1 MKKSKVNFDLLE
13 RLTGVPGV
21 PGREER
27 VADLIHSTLPPE
39 TCNCSLDNLGNLV
52 AHMPGKGKRVMLAA
66 HMDEVSLIIQ
76 RILPNGFLK
85 VERMGGTSLRAL
97 PGSRLSLWTS
107 KGCISASAGVLPQH
121 LDTNEP
127 IDFSKIYIDI
137 GSSSDQETRAMN
149 VAPGDVLT
157 WDSPLRSIGSTLISG
172 KALDDRLGCY
182 ILIQLAKLLQP
193 QELKC
198 DLYLAFTVQEETML
212 MGGVTAANS
221 VLPEIIIGVD
231 GTLAFDTPDLEG
243 SQCDLRLG
251 KGPAFKWM
259 DAIRGKLA
267 AFVPNQKLAHH
278 VRETAQRNNI
288 PLQEEIV
295 TGMSTAI
302 SPMLYAAKGAAAI
315 ALSVPLRYHHTPIE
329 TADLRDVE
337 NIILL
342 LKTLLANE
350 L

>member
-1 MKKSKVNFDLLE
+1 MKTNKVDFDLLE

-21 PGREER
+21 PGREKP
-27 VADLIHSTLPPE
+27 VADLIRSSLPSK
-39 TCNCSLDNLGNLV
+39 TCNCGLDNLGNLV
-52 AHMPGKGKRVMLAA
+52 AHIPGKGKRVMLAA
-66 HMDEVSLIIQ
+66 HMDEVGLIVQ

-85 VERMGGTSLRAL
+85 VERIGGTSLRAL

-107 KGCISASAGVLPQH
+107 KGCIPAHVGVLPQH
-121 LDTNEP
+121 LDTNESM
-127 IDFSKIYIDI
+127 DLLKIYIDI
-137 GSSSDQETRAMN
+137 GSTSDQETRAMH

-157 WDSPLRSIGSTLISG
+157 WESPLRSIGNTLISG

-212 MGGVTAANS
+212 MGGVTAANAVS
-221 VLPEIIIGVD
+221 PEILIGVD
-231 GTLAFDTPDLEG
+231 GTLSFDTPDLEG
-243 SQCDLRLG
+243 SQSDLRLG
-251 KGPAFKWM
+251 KGPAVKWM
-259 DAIRGKLA
+259 DAIRGKMA
-267 AFVPNQKLAHH
+267 AFVPNQKLTLH

-288 PLQEEIV
+288 PLQDEIV
-295 TGMSTAI
+295 TGMSTTI
-302 SPMLYAAKGAAAI
+302 TPMLYAGKGAAAL

-337 NIILL
+337 NMILL
-342 LKTLLANE
+342 LKTLLTNE

>member
-1 MKKSKVNFDLLE
+1 MEINKVDFNLLE
-13 RLTGVPGV
+13 KLTGVPGV

-27 VADLIHSTLPPE
+27 VADLIRSSLPSK
-39 TCNCSLDNLGNLV
+39 TCKSSLDNLGNLV
-52 AHMPGKGKRVMLAA
+52 AHIPGKGKRVMLAA
-66 HMDEVSLIIQ
+66 HMDEVGLIVQ
-76 RILPNGFLK
+76 RILSNGFLK
-85 VERMGGTSLRAL
+85 VERIGGTSLRAL

-107 KGCISASAGVLPQH
+107 KGCIPAHVGILPQH

-127 IDFSKIYIDI
+127 LDFSEVYIDI
-137 GSSSDQETRAMN
+137 GSSSNQETRAMH

-157 WDSPLRSIGSTLISG
+157 WESPLHSIGDMLISG

-182 ILIQLAKLLQP
+182 ILIQLAKLVQS

-212 MGGVTAANS
+212 MGGVTATNS
-221 VLPEIIIGVD
+221 VSPEIVIGVD
-231 GTLAFDTPDLEG
+231 GTLSFDTPDLEG

-251 KGPAFKWM
+251 KGPAVKWM

-267 AFVPNQKLAHH
+267 AFVPDQKLAHH
-278 VRETAQRNNI
+278 VRETAKRNDI
-288 PLQEEIV
+288 PLQDEII
-295 TGMSTAI
+295 TGISTAI
-302 SPMLYAAKGAAAI
+302 TPMLYAGKGAAAL

-337 NIILL
+337 NMVLL
-342 LKTLLANE
+342 LKTLLTND

>member
-1 MKKSKVNFDLLE
+1 MKKNRVDFDLLE
-13 RLTGVPGV
+13 RLTATPGV
-21 PGREER
+21 PGREGR
-27 VADLIHSTLPPE
+27 VADLISASLPTK

-52 AHMPGKGKRVMLAA
+52 AHIPGKGKRVMLAA
-66 HMDEVSLIIQ
+66 HMDEVGLIVQ

-85 VERMGGTSLRAL
+85 VERIGGTSLRAL

-107 KGCISASAGVLPQH
+107 KECIPAYVGVLPQH
-121 LDTNEP
+121 LDTKEP
-127 IDFSKIYIDI
+127 LDFSKVYIDI
-137 GSSSDQETRAMN
+137 GSSSDQETRAMH

-157 WDSPLRSIGSTLISG
+157 WESPLHSIGDTLISG

-198 DLYLAFTVQEETML
+198 DLYFAFTVQEETML
-212 MGGVTAANS
+212 MGGVTAANAVS
-221 VLPEIIIGVD
+221 PEIIIGVD
-231 GTLAFDTPDLEG
+231 GTLSFDTPDLEG
-243 SQCDLRLG
+243 SQSDLRMG
-251 KGPAFKWM
+251 KGPAIKWM

-267 AFVPNQKLAHH
+267 AFVPNQKLALH
-278 VRETAQRNNI
+278 VRETAQRNDI
-288 PLQEEIV
+288 SLQDEIV
-295 TGMSTAI
+295 TGMSTTI
-302 SPMLYAAKGAAAI
+302 TPMLYAAKGAAAL

-329 TADLRDVE
+329 MADLRDIE

-342 LKTLLANE
+342 LKTLLTNE

>member
-1 MKKSKVNFDLLE
+1 MKKNKADFDLLE
-13 RLTGVPGV
+13 RLTGTPGV
-21 PGREER
+21 SGREER
-27 VADLIHSTLPPE
+27 VADLIQSSLPSK

-66 HMDEVSLIIQ
+66 HMDEVGLIVQ

-97 PGSRLSLWTS
+97 PGSRLSLWNS
-107 KGCISASAGVLPQH
+107 KGCIPASAGVLPQH

-127 IDFSKIYIDI
+127 IDFSRIYIDI

-149 VAPGDVLT
+149 AAPGDVLT
-157 WDSPLRSIGSTLISG
+157 WDSPMRSIGGMLISG

-221 VLPEIIIGVD
+221 ISPEIIIGID
-231 GTLAFDTPDLEG
+231 GTLSFDTPDLEG

-288 PLQEEIV
+288 PLQDEIV
-295 TGMSTAI
+295 TGMSTTI
-302 SPMLYAAKGAAAI
+302 TPMLYAAKGAAAI

-337 NIILL
+337 NIIIL
-342 LKTLLANE
+342 LKILVTNE
-350 L
+350 F

>member
-1 MKKSKVNFDLLE
+1 MKKNKIDFDLLE
-13 RLTGVPGV
+13 RLIGAPGV
-21 PGREER
+21 PGREGR
-27 VADLIHSTLPPE
+27 VADLIRSSLSSK
-39 TCNCSLDNLGNLV
+39 TCKCSIDNLGNLV
-52 AHMPGKGKRVMLAA
+52 AHIPGKGKRVMLAA
-66 HMDEVSLIIQ
+66 HMDEVGLIVQ

-85 VERMGGTSLRAL
+85 VERIGGTSLRAL

-107 KGCISASAGVLPQH
+107 KGCIPAHVGVFPQH

-127 IDFSKIYIDI
+127 LDFSKIYIGI
-137 GSSSDQETRAMN
+137 GSTSDQETKAMH

-157 WDSPLRSIGSTLISG
+157 WESPLRSIGDTLISG

-212 MGGVTAANS
+212 MGGVTAANAVS
-221 VLPEIIIGVD
+221 PEIVIGVD
-231 GTLAFDTPDLEG
+231 GTLSFDTPDLEG

-251 KGPAFKWM
+251 KGPAIKWM

-267 AFVPNQKLAHH
+267 AFVPNQELAHH
-278 VRETAQRNNI
+278 VRETAKRNDI
-288 PLQEEIV
+288 PLQDEIV
-295 TGMSTAI
+295 TGISTAI
-302 SPMLYAAKGAAAI
+302 TPMLFAGKGAAAL

-342 LKTLLANE
+342 LKTLLTNE

>member
-1 MKKSKVNFDLLE
+1 MEKNKIDFDLLE
-13 RLTGVPGV
+13 RLTEVPGV

-27 VADLIHSTLPPE
+27 MADLIRSSLPSK
-39 TCNCSLDNLGNLV
+39 TCKCSLDNLGNLV
-52 AHMPGKGKRVMLAA
+52 VHIPGKGKRVMLAA
-66 HMDEVSLIIQ
+66 HMDEVGLIVQ

-85 VERMGGTSLRAL
+85 VERIGGTSLRAL

-107 KGCISASAGVLPQH
+107 KGCTPAHVGVLPQH
-121 LDTNEP
+121 LDVNEP
-127 IDFSKIYIDI
+127 LDFSKIYIDI
-137 GSSSDQETRAMN
+137 GSSSDQETRAMH
-149 VAPGDVLT
+149 VTPGDVLT
-157 WDSPLRSIGSTLISG
+157 WESPLRSVGDTLISG

-193 QELKC
+193 QDLKC

-212 MGGVTAANS
+212 MGGVTAANAVS
-221 VLPEIIIGVD
+221 PEIVIGVD
-231 GTLAFDTPDLEG
+231 GTLSFDTPDLEG

-267 AFVPNQKLAHH
+267 AFVPDQKLAHH
-278 VRETAQRNNI
+278 VSETAKRNDI
-288 PLQEEIV
+288 PLQDEIV
-295 TGMSTAI
+295 TGISTAI
-302 SPMLYAAKGAAAI
+302 SPMLYAGKGAAAL

-337 NIILL
+337 NIISL
-342 LKTLLANE
+342 LKTLLMNE

>member
-1 MKKSKVNFDLLE
+1 MKKNKADFDLLK
-13 RLTGVPGV
+13 RLTGTPGV

-27 VADLIHSTLPPE
+27 VADLIRSSLPSK

-52 AHMPGKGKRVMLAA
+52 AHIPGKGKRVMLAA
-66 HMDEVSLIIQ
+66 HMDEVGLIVQ

-85 VERMGGTSLRAL
+85 VERIGGTSLRAL

-107 KGCISASAGVLPQH
+107 KGCIPASAGVLPQH
-121 LDTNEP
+121 LDKNEP
-127 IDFSKIYIDI
+127 MDFSKIYIDI
-137 GSSSDQETRAMN
+137 GSSMDQETRAMH

-157 WDSPLRSIGSTLISG
+157 WDSPFRYIGDTLISG

-212 MGGVTAANS
+212 MGGVTAANGVS
-221 VLPEIIIGVD
+221 PEIIIGVD
-231 GTLAFDTPDLEG
+231 GTLSFDTPDLEG
-243 SQCDLRLG
+243 LQCDLRLG

-278 VRETAQRNNI
+278 VCETAQRNNI
-288 PLQEEIV
+288 PLQDEIV
-295 TGMSTAI
+295 TGMSTTI
-302 SPMLYAAKGAAAI
+302 TPMLYIAKGAAAI

-337 NIILL
+337 NTILL
-342 LKTLLANE
+342 LKTLLTNE